1 MSNSQIK
8 NGILEGGSGKQGT
21 QQERFEKV
29 RTLVRPDSSQACVEL
44 ASEVAALIRER
55 QAESKNVVLGLATGS
70 TPVPFYR
77 ELIRLHKEEG
87 LTFSNVI
94 TFNLDEYYGLTRDH
108 PESYFRFMH
117 DQLFDHVDIPAGQIH
132 IPDGTVAME
141 DVYDS
146 CLEYERKIEAAGG
159 LDLQILGIG
168 RTGHIGFNEPGS
180 AADSVTRMITL
191 DRVTRQDA
199 AADFLG
205 VANVPRSAITMGV
218 GTILNARRI
227 VLMAWGSNKSEIV
240 REAVEGQMTDR
251 VSASFLQSHKNAV
264 FLVDKAAS
272 SHLTRFRFPWLV
284 GPVDWSADMMSR
296 AVVWLSNKMGKPI
309 LKLVDE
315 DYNEAGA
322 GELLASTSEVAY
334 QVNIDAFNR
343 VQHTISGWPGGK
355 PSADDTNR
363 PERSTPHPKRVLV
376 LSPEPA
382 DVFIGMGGTLDRLKE
397 QGHDVTL
404 VFQTSGNLRV
414 GDAAALNF
422 ARVVLEMGEENKGE
436 GWSVQREY
444 AESIINALREKGE
457 FGSDPELVRRLKGMI
472 LRGETRDAGSDCRLD
487 ADEIRFLDLPFYEKG
502 RYRRFQPENEDRAGV
517 AEILEEIRPDII
529 FATGDAGDPS
539 SNQAICFQLF
549 AEAFGSESAGPWRKN
564 CNVWLY
570 RGRDQAYEAHEIEM
584 AVPMSPD
591 QLGQKVGAIRKFMS
605 TDDDDV
611 SSPARNQEIAS
622 KYNDLGLAEYEAI
635 EAFRKWSC

>member
-1 MSNSQIK
+1 MSNSHDE
-8 NGILEGGSGKQGT
+8 NEILEAGSGKQGT
-21 QQERFEKV
+21 QEERFEKV
-29 RTLVRPDSSQACVEL
+29 RTLVRHDSSKACVEL

-55 QAESKNVVLGLATGS
+55 QAENKNVVIGLATGS

-77 ELIRLHKEEG
+77 ELIRIHKEEG
-87 LTFSNVI
+87 RTFSNVH
-94 TFNLDEYYGLTRDH
+94 TFNLDEYYGLSRDH

-117 DQLFDHVDIPAGQIH
+117 DQLFDHVDIPADQIH
-132 IPDGTVAME
+132 IPDGTVALE
-141 DVYDS
+141 EVYES
-146 CLEYERKIEAAGG
+146 CLDYERKIEEAGG

-180 AADSVTRMITL
+180 AADSITRMITL

-227 VLMAWGSNKSEIV
+227 VLMAWGSNKAEIV
-240 REAVEGQMTDR
+240 REAVEGEMTDR
-251 VSASFLQSHKNAV
+251 ISASFIQSHDNAV
-264 FLVDKAAS
+264 FLIDKAAS
-272 SHLTRFRFPWLV
+272 SHLTRFRYPWLV
-284 GPVDWSADMMSR
+284 GPVEWGEDMMSR
-296 AVVWLSNKMGKPI
+296 AVVWLSNKMAKPI

-343 VQHTISGWPGGK
+343 VQNTISGWPGGK
-355 PSADDTNR
+355 PGADDSHR

-397 QGHDVTL
+397 QGHKVTL

-436 GWSVQREY
+436 GWSSQREY
-444 AESIINALREKGE
+444 AESIVTALREKGK
-457 FGSDPELVRRLKGMI
+457 FGADPESVRRLKGMI
-472 LRGETRDAGSDCRLD
+472 LRGETRDAGSHCGLD
-487 ADEIRFLDLPFYEKG
+487 ADEICFLDLPFYEKG
-502 RYRRFQPENEDRAGV
+502 RYRRFHAEESDVAGV
-517 AEILEEIRPDII
+517 QEILEEIRPDII

-539 SNQAICFQLF
+539 SNQAICFRLF
-549 AEAFGSESAGPWRKN
+549 AEAIRSDAVGPWK
-564 CNVWLY
+564 
-570 RGRDQAYEAHEIEM
+570 
-584 AVPMSPD
+584 
-591 QLGQKVGAIRKFMS
+591 K
-605 TDDDDV
+605 
-611 SSPARNQEIAS
+611 
-622 KYNDLGLAEYEAI
+622 
-635 EAFRKWSC
+635 